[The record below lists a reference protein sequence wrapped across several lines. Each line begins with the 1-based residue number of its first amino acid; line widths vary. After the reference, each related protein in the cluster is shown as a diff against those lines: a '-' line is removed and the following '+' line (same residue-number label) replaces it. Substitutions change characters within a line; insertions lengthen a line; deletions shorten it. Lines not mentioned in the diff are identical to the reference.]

1 MNSIKVLDLPGN
13 GRTILMLNVTVVDRL
28 DISVNSATPIQRNKR
43 Q

>member
-13 GRTILMLNVTVVDRL
+13 VGTILMLNVTVVDSL
-28 DISVNSATPIQRNKR
+28 DISGNSATPIQRIKH